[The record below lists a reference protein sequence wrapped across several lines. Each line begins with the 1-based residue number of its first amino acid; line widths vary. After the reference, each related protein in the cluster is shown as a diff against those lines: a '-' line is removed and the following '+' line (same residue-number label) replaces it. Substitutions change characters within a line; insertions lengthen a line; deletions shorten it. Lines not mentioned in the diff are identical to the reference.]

1 MGLQRSGANGSRDEH
16 KNDMP
21 TRLRTILLFTLLYA
35 TPVFASEFDCLIEA
49 RQTVEIRSSVEAVI
63 EKIHVSRGDY
73 VKKGDVLVTL
83 ESGAE
88 RAALELARS
97 RSTMQGEINAA
108 EARLELSR
116 KKWKQAQELYEQNF
130 VSASARDEAVAEYK
144 LASEQLRQAQ
154 ENRILAELELKRTSE
169 ILALRTIRSPLSGV
183 VVEKV
188 LSPGEFA
195 TSNLKDPILKLAEI
209 NPLNVEV
216 VLPVSQYGRIKPG
229 IKAAVF
235 PEQPIG
241 GEYSATVKIVD
252 RVVDAA
258 SGTFG
263 VRLELPNRSGLI
275 PAGVKCKVRFP

>member
-1 MGLQRSGANGSRDEH
+1 MR
-16 KNDMP
+16 
-21 TRLRTILLFTLLYA
+21 ILATLLLTLLYA
-35 TPVFASEFDCLIEA
+35 GAAQASEFDCIIEA

-63 EKIHVSRGDY
+63 ETIRVSRGDF

-88 RAALELARS
+88 QAALELARS
-97 RSTMQGEINAA
+97 RSSMQGEINAA
-108 EARLELSR
+108 QARLELAR
-116 KKWKQAQELYEQNF
+116 KKWEQAQELYQQNF
-130 VSASARDEAVAEYK
+130 VAASARDEAVAEYK
-144 LASEQLRQAQ
+144 LATEQLRQAE
-154 ENRILAELELKRTSE
+154 ENKVLAQLEVKRSSE

-195 TSNLKDPILKLAEI
+195 TSNIKDPILRLAEI

-229 IKAAVF
+229 VKAMVF
-235 PEQPIG
+235 PENPIG
-241 GEYSATVKIVD
+241 GKYSATVKIVD

-263 VRLELPNRSGLI
+263 VRLELPNRNGRI
-275 PAGVKCKVRFP
+275 PAGIKCRVRFP